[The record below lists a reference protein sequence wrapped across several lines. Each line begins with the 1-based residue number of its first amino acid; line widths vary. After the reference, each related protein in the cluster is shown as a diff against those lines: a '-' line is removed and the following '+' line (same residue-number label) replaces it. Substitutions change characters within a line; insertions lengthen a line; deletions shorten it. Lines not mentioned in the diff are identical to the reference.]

1 MNIYAPKPFLFITVF
16 FLFAFYI
23 NAQTGPGGVGNS
35 TSNILW
41 LKSEDISSLVDGDD
55 ITSWIDASGNSNTV
69 SQPTSTFRPVYKTS
83 ILNGFPVVR
92 FEKTNGRLR
101 RTGFT
106 TFPTTAITAIYVNSN
121 VESNDGVLSY
131 ASAGGGNNDFL
142 LFSNNN
148 LRVYRGGS
156 NISTGVSFND
166 GSFHITNASWQSSG
180 GNVEMW
186 KDGSRDY
193 TGNVSSGSSIS
204 TGGSLAIAGEQD
216 SVDGN
221 YDAAQAHFGDFT
233 EVMIFNT
240 VLNQAQNIIVANY
253 LAAKYNLPITNDRY
267 AYQTTHPHHVAGIG
281 RENVTNTHLAAM
293 SDDVLQIENASGINA
308 DQEYLL
314 FGHNN
319 GDITTSWTT
328 TEAPDAGVNIQ
339 RLAREW
345 RLDETGD
352 VGTIDFVV
360 DVATFPTLPV
370 DHTMYALMV
379 DADGDFSSGAQV
391 YEMTLVSGTEY
402 TVTGIDF
409 ADGDYISIAAVEPT
423 IQHTLT
429 TGSGA
434 ENVDAIIEIKINFI
448 TSSNR
453 TIDYTTANVSATAGS
468 DYVAATAVTATITAG
483 NTTTNYTITITD
495 DSDPESTE
503 TFTTTISNPS
513 AGLNLGTNT
522 VFTHS
527 ISDNDI
533 NRKVYFDVATANG
546 NENIS
551 PVTVNLSIDTADPIN
566 PTTVDY
572 AVTSGTASNGGTDYT
587 LASGTVTFAATT
599 TTNSFTFTVN
609 DDALKESN
617 ETFTITLSNP
627 INCNLDNIM
636 PYAGTGFITYT
647 YTIND
652 NDANPTIQ
660 FTSTSSSG
668 LESVSPVNFAVNI
681 NTVSGIDALANYAV
695 TGTATGSGFDYT
707 LADGTV
713 TIPAGSTTANITAL
727 ITNDAEVELSETII
741 ITLSSPT
748 DATLGANSI
757 HTYTIND
764 NDSFGYTGP
773 GGVGDSDT
781 NIVWLDANEITGL
794 SNGADLT
801 SWSDVSGNSN
811 TFSQSATFSPVYQT
825 NIVNGHPV
833 ARFNKTNNRIRN
845 PSFSGFPTDAITS
858 IFVNINN
865 GESGDAQLSYASSS
879 ADNDFLIFSS
889 NNLQFFRGSS
899 TTSGVSSNDNNWH
912 IINTSWQSSGGNLAI
927 WKDGLESYTSTF
939 QAGTSI
945 TSGGSL
951 AIGGEQDSVDG
962 GYVNS
967 QAHSGDYPEVILYNV
982 FLNDAQQIIVAN
994 YLSAK
999 YDISI
1004 SNDIYTQDDGANGD
1018 YDFNVAG
1025 IGQAADGSF
1034 HFDSRGNGIVRIY
1047 NPSNLATNDYLF
1059 WGRNNK
1065 TAYSFDT
1072 NTSNYKERITSN
1084 WRVSEQ
1090 NDVGTVNVEVD
1101 LTGIDISGKQ
1111 SCADLMLIVDNNS
1124 DLLSPTN
1131 SYILTNTSGNL
1142 YEATGVSFAD
1152 GDYFTIEYQD
1162 KIVVD
1167 NTQFYNGSGT
1177 GNVPNTTDD
1186 CYKLLVK
1193 NTATGSLTLTEN
1205 ADVREVEIESGGK
1218 LALNTGTRLQV
1229 ENGINNSGEIRLV
1242 GTSQL
1247 IQTHALTSQITGT
1260 GTLYKD
1266 RSAVT
1271 TTIYQSGYWSS
1282 PVTLNGSTF
1291 NINSVLKD
1299 GTVGTTAI
1307 ATGGAATNI
1316 TFTGTGN
1323 HDGSNSPIV
1332 ISGRWLAKFVNA
1344 TDWTREISP
1353 TLQSF
1358 NPVEGWN
1365 MKSVGGDFTFVG
1377 IPNDG
1382 TYTTTIDQDRL
1393 SLIGN
1398 PYPSAIDADQFITD
1412 NSSAFN
1418 GVLYFYDA
1426 TNDNTHYRRDYTG
1439 VYHTRV
1445 NGVGTP
1451 MGTTAISGSNYYI
1464 PIGQAFFVTREA
1476 VGTGTITFNNS
1487 QRVFETL
1494 GTDSKFYSKTKSKEA
1509 KIIPL
1514 LRLGFSFNVDE
1525 NKTYKRELA
1534 IAFRGKTN
1542 NYEVGYDA
1550 EMFDKQPSDLAL
1562 KVNGKTTP
1570 FVISSVDYLDEDME
1584 IPLYLFLD
1592 KERTVT
1598 FELDA
1603 LENLNASVYLYDK
1616 VTLETY
1622 NITET
1627 SKELTLPAGNYLD
1640 RFIIVFKN
1648 RTEIALGV
1656 ENEILKKDFKLYYD
1670 SETKE
1675 IVINSI
1681 GQTEVNKLKI
1691 LSILGQEVLK
1701 WEKKQ
1706 SKTIEY
1712 RIKANTLQNTFYIVQ
1727 IETNK
1732 GIFSKKIILS
1742 RN

>member
-41 LKSEDISSLVDGDD
+41 LKSEDISALIDGDD

-865 GESGDAQLSYASSS
+865 GESGDAQLSYASSTS
-879 ADNDFLIFSS
+879 DNDFLIFSS
-889 NNLQFFRGSS
+889 NNF
-899 TTSGVSSNDNNWH
+899 
-912 IINTSWQSSGGNLAI
+912 
-927 WKDGLESYTSTF
+927 
-939 QAGTSI
+939 
-945 TSGGSL
+945 
-951 AIGGEQDSVDG
+951 
-962 GYVNS
+962 
-967 QAHSGDYPEVILYNV
+967 P
-982 FLNDAQQIIVAN
+982 
-994 YLSAK
+994 
-999 YDISI
+999 
-1004 SNDIYTQDDGANGD
+1004 
-1018 YDFNVAG
+1018 
-1025 IGQAADGSF
+1025 
-1034 HFDSRGNGIVRIY
+1034 
-1047 NPSNLATNDYLF
+1047 
-1059 WGRNNK
+1059 
-1065 TAYSFDT
+1065 
-1072 NTSNYKERITSN
+1072 
-1084 WRVSEQ
+1084 
-1090 NDVGTVNVEVD
+1090 
-1101 LTGIDISGKQ
+1101 
-1111 SCADLMLIVDNNS
+1111 
-1124 DLLSPTN
+1124 
-1131 SYILTNTSGNL
+1131 
-1142 YEATGVSFAD
+1142 
-1152 GDYFTIEYQD
+1152 
-1162 KIVVD
+1162 
-1167 NTQFYNGSGT
+1167 
-1177 GNVPNTTDD
+1177 
-1186 CYKLLVK
+1186 
-1193 NTATGSLTLTEN
+1193 
-1205 ADVREVEIESGGK
+1205 
-1218 LALNTGTRLQV
+1218 
-1229 ENGINNSGEIRLV
+1229 
-1242 GTSQL
+1242 
-1247 IQTHALTSQITGT
+1247 
-1260 GTLYKD
+1260 
-1266 RSAVT
+1266 
-1271 TTIYQSGYWSS
+1271 
-1282 PVTLNGSTF
+1282 
-1291 NINSVLKD
+1291 
-1299 GTVGTTAI
+1299 
-1307 ATGGAATNI
+1307 
-1316 TFTGTGN
+1316 
-1323 HDGSNSPIV
+1323 
-1332 ISGRWLAKFVNA
+1332 
-1344 TDWTREISP
+1344 
-1353 TLQSF
+1353 
-1358 NPVEGWN
+1358 
-1365 MKSVGGDFTFVG
+1365 
-1377 IPNDG
+1377 
-1382 TYTTTIDQDRL
+1382 
-1393 SLIGN
+1393 SLI
-1398 PYPSAIDADQFITD
+1398 SQKAI
-1412 NSSAFN
+1412 
-1418 GVLYFYDA
+1418 
-1426 TNDNTHYRRDYTG
+1426 
-1439 VYHTRV
+1439 
-1445 NGVGTP
+1445 
-1451 MGTTAISGSNYYI
+1451 
-1464 PIGQAFFVTREA
+1464 
-1476 VGTGTITFNNS
+1476 
-1487 QRVFETL
+1487 
-1494 GTDSKFYSKTKSKEA
+1494 
-1509 KIIPL
+1509 
-1514 LRLGFSFNVDE
+1514 
-1525 NKTYKRELA
+1525 
-1534 IAFRGKTN
+1534 
-1542 NYEVGYDA
+1542 
-1550 EMFDKQPSDLAL
+1550 
-1562 KVNGKTTP
+1562 
-1570 FVISSVDYLDEDME
+1570 
-1584 IPLYLFLD
+1584 
-1592 KERTVT
+1592 
-1598 FELDA
+1598 
-1603 LENLNASVYLYDK
+1603 
-1616 VTLETY
+1616 
-1622 NITET
+1622 
-1627 SKELTLPAGNYLD
+1627 
-1640 RFIIVFKN
+1640 
-1648 RTEIALGV
+1648 
-1656 ENEILKKDFKLYYD
+1656 
-1670 SETKE
+1670 
-1675 IVINSI
+1675 
-1681 GQTEVNKLKI
+1681 
-1691 LSILGQEVLK
+1691 
-1701 WEKKQ
+1701 
-1706 SKTIEY
+1706 
-1712 RIKANTLQNTFYIVQ
+1712 
-1727 IETNK
+1727 
-1732 GIFSKKIILS
+1732 
-1742 RN
+1742 